1 MFHWFNHVL
10 SHIVWLLNFAQM
22 CLTLGELYGLL
33 AKTKYILSYHH
44 HFFLIILSLL
54 IIHYC
59 IVNILSLCIHIYIY
73 VYIFLLKI
81 NYVFSVAVLLSY
93 FFLNNFLSCFNLI
106 QKEFFLHFNN
116 LKNFF
121 FLLLLHVP
129 FSFCCL
135 IV

>member
-44 HFFLIILSLL
+44 HFLIILSLL

-73 VYIFLLKI
+73 IYVYIFSFLKLITYFLLLCCFFI
-81 NYVFSVAVLLSY
+81 I

-121 FLLLLHVP
+121 FCYFFRFRSHFAV
-129 FSFCCL
+129 
-135 IV
+135 